1 MTNDLFSKG
10 YSIQKGCFPMKEN
23 RDRSEKIR
31 KEIGM
36 EVIDD
41 VVEVQKNF
49 RLHHKVLYTLSIF
62 TGVVLVWYG
71 FWDIV
76 PMVPILNNPFV
87 AIACGFAI
95 LAATSS
101 FFRELG

>member
-1 MTNDLFSKG
+1 
-10 YSIQKGCFPMKEN
+10 MKEN
-23 RDRSEKIR
+23 RHRSAAVR
-31 KEIGM
+31 KDIGM

-49 RLHHKVLYTLSIF
+49 KLHHKILYTLSIF

-95 LAATSS
+95 LTATRS
-101 FFRELG
+101 FFSELG

>member
-1 MTNDLFSKG
+1 MYINDNQVRKDVV
-10 YSIQKGCFPMKEN
+10 IMKEN
-23 RDRSEKIR
+23 RERSEKIR
-31 KEIGM
+31 KDIGM
-36 EVIDD
+36 EVMDD

-76 PMVPILNNPFV
+76 PMVPVLNNPFV

-95 LAATSS
+95 LAATRS